1 MKKIADLTVAQAA
14 TLIESRQLSPVELV
28 SACLERIDAQEE
40 QVMAWTVVLREAALG
55 QAKRAEQDILQ
66 GRYLGLLHGIPYGAK
81 DIYYSKGVRTAAG
94 SEVNPNFV
102 PTENAAV
109 IERLEAAGAILL
121 GKTTTTEY
129 AFLWGRQKT
138 RNPWNLAHTPGGS
151 SAGSG
156 AAVSASMV
164 MFALGTQTVGSL
176 LRPAAYNGLTCLK
189 GTYGRI
195 SRYNIIP
202 CSWSLD
208 HAGALTKSVEDTAII
223 NEVLFGSDV
232 RDSRSLPL
240 PPPNLTG
247 ALKREI
253 AGMVVGVPTNFFAPE
268 DAVISENFA
277 ETQMVLQK
285 LGVVFKEVAMP
296 DMIEEAFAAQDVV
309 MCAEAAA
316 YHQTNMQKAIDKYCD
331 YTRTQLQIGT
341 EISAVDYLKAQ
352 RVRRVFAEKMLAM
365 YDGVDAVITPSTCT
379 LPPKGY
385 FTGNPRFSSPF
396 TNAGLPAMTV
406 PSGFD
411 ETSGLPVG
419 LQITAPPLAEEKIIA
434 IGARYQQHTR
444 WHHKRPVL

>member
-1 MKKIADLTVAQAA
+1 MKRMADLTVAQAA
-14 TLIESRQLSPVELV
+14 KLIASRQLSPVELV
-28 SACLERIDAQEE
+28 AACLQQIDALEDR
-40 QVMAWTVVLREAALG
+40 VLAWTVVLRKEALA
-55 QAKRAEQDILQ
+55 QARRAEQDILQ
-66 GRYLGLLHGIPYGAK
+66 GRYLGPLHGIPYGAK
-81 DIYYSKGVRTAAG
+81 DIYYSKDVCTSAG
-94 SEVNPNFV
+94 SEVNPDFV
-102 PTENAAV
+102 PTANAAA
-109 IERLEAAGAILL
+109 IERLKAAGAILL

-223 NEVLFGSDV
+223 NAVLFGHDP
-232 RDSRSLPL
+232 RDPRSLPL
-240 PPPNLTG
+240 PSPNLMS
-247 ALKREI
+247 ALQREI
-253 AGMVVGVPTNFFAPE
+253 TGMVVGVPTGFFTPE
-268 DAVISENFA
+268 DAVIDSRFVEA
-277 ETQMVLQK
+277 QAVLRR

-296 DMIEEAFAAQDVV
+296 DMMEEAFAAQDVV

-316 YHQTNMQKAIDKYCD
+316 YHQSNMKKAIDKYCD
-331 YTRTQLQIGT
+331 YTRTQLQIGQ
-341 EISAVDYLKAQ
+341 EISAVDYLNAQ
-352 RVRRVFAEKMLAM
+352 RARRIFAEKMLAM
-365 YDGVDAVITPSTCT
+365 YDGVDVVITPSTCT
-379 LPPKGY
+379 LPPTGY

-406 PSGFD
+406 PCGFD
-411 ETSGLPVG
+411 EATGLPVG

-434 IGARYQQHTR
+434 VGAQYQQHTL
-444 WHHKRPVL
+444 WHQKRPVL